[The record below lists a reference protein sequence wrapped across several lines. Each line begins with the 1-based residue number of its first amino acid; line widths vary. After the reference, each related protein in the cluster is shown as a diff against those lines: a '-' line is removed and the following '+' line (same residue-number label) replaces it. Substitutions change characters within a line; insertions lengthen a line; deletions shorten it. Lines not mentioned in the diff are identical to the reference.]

1 MNTILNKQNQPT
13 WSGYLQEKA
22 GNMTSSNYKKA
33 ISRIS
38 SKIELERLL
47 SIIENDEEISD
58 RKYYNL
64 RYIIINKIYQ

>member
-1 MNTILNKQNQPT
+1 MITAINNSIAVHI
-13 WSGYLQEKA
+13 GYTVEKV

-38 SKIELERLL
+38 SKRELERLL

>member
-1 MNTILNKQNQPT
+1 
-13 WSGYLQEKA
+13 
-22 GNMTSSNYKKA
+22 MTSSNYKKA